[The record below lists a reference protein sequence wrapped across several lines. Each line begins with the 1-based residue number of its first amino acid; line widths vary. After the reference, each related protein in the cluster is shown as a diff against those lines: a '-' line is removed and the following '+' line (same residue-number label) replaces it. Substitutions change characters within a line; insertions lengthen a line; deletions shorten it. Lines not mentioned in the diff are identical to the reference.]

1 VADEQFAA
9 FVHAHGGSLLR
20 FGYLLCGDGT
30 RAEDLVQDALVNLM
44 RRWRAGRPEH
54 PLAYARKTIVNEY
67 LSWRRRRSSREV
79 LSADLLDIVLPDQTS
94 AQADRDL
101 VWRLLTDLPPRA
113 RAVLVL
119 CYYAQLPD
127 REIAAYLDCA
137 EATVRSLAARAFATL
152 REHPQL
158 SILEEA

>member
-1 VADEQFAA
+1 VADEQFSEFVREHGAPLVRFA
-9 FVHAHGGSLLR
+9 F
-20 FGYLLCGDGT
+20 LLCGDGP
-30 RAEDLVQDALVNLM
+30 RAEDVVQEALVNLM
-44 RRWRAGRPEH
+44 RRWRSEPPEH
-54 PLAYARKTIVNEY
+54 PVAYARKAILNEY

-79 LSADLLDIVLPDQTS
+79 LSDDFIDIATEDESQS
-94 AQADRDL
+94 QADRDL
-101 VWRLLTDLPPRA
+101 VWRLLSGLAPRA

-119 CYYAQLPD
+119 RYYAQLPD
-127 REIAAYLDCA
+127 REIAEHLGCA

>member
-1 VADEQFAA
+1 MADEQFAD
-9 FVHAHGGSLLR
+9 FVREHGGPLLR

-44 RRWRAGRPEH
+44 RRWRTTPPEH

-67 LSWRRRRSSREV
+67 LSWRRRRSSHEV
-79 LSADLLDIVLPDQTS
+79 LSSDFLDIVMPDES
-94 AQADRDL
+94 HAQADRDL
-101 VWRLLTDLPPRA
+101 VWRLLADLTPRA

-119 CYYAQLPD
+119 RYYAQLPD
-127 REIAAYLDCA
+127 REIAAYLGCA

>member
-1 VADEQFAA
+1 VADDQFAD
-9 FVHAHGGSLLR
+9 FVREHGGQLLR
-20 FGYLLCGDGT
+20 FGYLLCGDGA

-44 RRWRAGRPEH
+44 RRWRTAPPEY

-79 LSADLLDIVLPDQTS
+79 LSPDFVDIVMPDES
-94 AQADRDL
+94 HAHADRDL
-101 VWRLLTDLPPRA
+101 VWRLLSDLGPRA

-119 CYYAQLPD
+119 RYYAQLPD
-127 REIAAYLDCA
+127 REIAAYLGCA

>member
-1 VADEQFAA
+1 MADEQFAA
-9 FVHAHGGSLLR
+9 FVHAHGGALLR

-44 RRWRAGRPEH
+44 RRWRTGPPEH
-54 PLAYARKTIVNEY
+54 PLAYARKSITNEY

-79 LSADLLDIVLPDQTS
+79 LSPDFVDIVMPDES
-94 AQADRDL
+94 HAQADRDL
-101 VWRLLTDLPPRA
+101 VWRLLAGLPPRA

-119 CYYAQLPD
+119 RYYAQLPD
-127 REIAAYLDCA
+127 REIAAMLGCA

-158 SILEEA
+158 TILEEA